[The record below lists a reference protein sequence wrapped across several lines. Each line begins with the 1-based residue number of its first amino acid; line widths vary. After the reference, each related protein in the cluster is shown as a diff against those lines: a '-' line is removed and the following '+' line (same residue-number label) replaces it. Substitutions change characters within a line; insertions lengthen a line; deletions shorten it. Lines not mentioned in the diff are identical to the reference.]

1 MVRINAVT
9 RCFCQWLA
17 FSGLNLTDVSFSC
30 IAFENSALLQ
40 STPLWSSQHESQ
52 NTHWTSCGIWAR
64 NVEQREIIFI
74 YDGKY
79 IKARQICYK
88 TTRISWWGSIQDQS
102 PFSGSPARRFVLFLT
117 VLISVYLSV
126 FEQFRSIPVY
136 LSPSKNE
143 WRISSRIRS
152 VMMRKILPF
161 LWRIV
166 IQAFSLILS
175 NGSSTPNCKLW
186 KETWKWS
193 AEKLRIKTIF
203 RVAPTCFHIII
214 SINCPVTFLSK
225 RQYYVSLFPT
235 K

>member
-52 NTHWTSCGIWAR
+52 NTPWTSCGIWAR

-136 LSPSKNE
+136 SSPSKNE
-143 WRISSRIRS
+143 WRISSRIRRVLWWGRFFPFFEGLSYKLS
-152 VMMRKILPF
+152 VLSYLTVPQHP
-161 LWRIV
+161 IV
-166 IQAFSLILS
+166 NFGKKLESDRLKNFGSKQYSVLHRHVSTSL
-175 NGSSTPNCKLW
+175 SS
-186 KETWKWS
+186 
-193 AEKLRIKTIF
+193 
-203 RVAPTCFHIII
+203 
-214 SINCPVTFLSK
+214 
-225 RQYYVSLFPT
+225 
-235 K
+235 